1 MRVIKKRGEK
11 TGEDLLRYSI
21 QRATSRFTIFK
32 WWRGKSEK
40 NYSLILCYESIISI
54 YQMRDWQASFLEA
67 GKILSYSIAN
77 LWEFSEKKKKKE
89 KEKAKSL
96 NKKNK
101 YYSHPSLSSSRSVSS
116 LFSSSAISPPFN

>member
-40 NYSLILCYESIISI
+40 NYSLIHFAMKVLYP
-54 YQMRDWQASFLEA
+54 YTR
-67 GKILSYSIAN
+67 
-77 LWEFSEKKKKKE
+77 
-89 KEKAKSL
+89 
-96 NKKNK
+96 
-101 YYSHPSLSSSRSVSS
+101 
-116 LFSSSAISPPFN
+116 